1 MTIPAASAGN
11 NIGVSTVRAELGLSF
26 SAGDDISIKDMNTKH
41 IAVDLS
47 NTTDSRFTLT
57 KKTGMTMTS
66 DDVATTAQNA
76 LASNPSS
83 LGEWRSY
90 DYVNPIVFSSYSAST
105 ASTAQ
110 SVTGLLTSYE
120 TTSCIV
126 FVQNSVE
133 LYCKRVGN
141 DIVWYGGEG
150 TYGSTHI
157 TNTEGGTS
165 ITSDTE
171 VARLAGAA
179 TTSSTGDTTV
189 SVTYG
194 TAYNAQGIYEA
205 GPAAVSSGS
214 TGSQMTSTNTK
225 VGYEMKTS
233 GASECHP
240 NGDYNVHRWNLDFT
254 VNPVGMNSRVIRF
267 FTGYSIYARN
277 PYPNRECC

>member
-1 MTIPAASAGN
+1 MTIGTTN
-11 NIGVSTVRAELGLSF
+11 VGVSTVRAELGLSY
-26 SAGDDISIKDMNTKH
+26 SAGDNISIKDMNTKH

-66 DDVATTAQNA
+66 DDVATTAQNG
-76 LASNPSS
+76 LASNPSR
-83 LGEWRSY
+83 LGEWGGY

-126 FVQNSVE
+126 FVYNSVE

-189 SVTYG
+189 AVAISTVHNQWDIFT
-194 TAYNAQGIYEA
+194 A
-205 GPAAVSSGS
+205 GPANTSSGS
-214 TGSQMTSTNTK
+214 TSSQLTSTNTK
-225 VGYEMKTS
+225 VGYESHTS
-233 GASECHP
+233 GYSDCIEGGA
-240 NGDYNVHRWNLDFT
+240 YNVHRWKHEYT
-254 VNPVGMNSRVIRF
+254 VTPVGMNARVFRF
-267 FTGYSIYARN
+267 FTGYSIYAITQTGGG
-277 PYPNRECC
+277 ECC